1 MTNSRITSRSE
12 GPALPFFAD
21 ALYNIAARRTI
32 YLTADDEECEMI
44 IKDIKLLDEEYKI
57 RDRMNVVIEDGRF
70 LSITK
75 GMPDP
80 EGREI
85 IDGSG
90 KFMMPAF
97 YNTHCHVPMTLLRG
111 YGEGL
116 PLQRWLNEK
125 IFPFEAKFSA
135 QYKYWG
141 AKLGALE
148 LMKSGCVSISDMYF
162 DLVEYGRALYEA
174 GMKANLCNG
183 LVTFDDNASYFKDR
197 SYQDTLNLMQW
208 IKDNSAENDGRLKAD
223 ASVHSEYANREN
235 SLREAFDFADDEGL
249 IIQAHISETRSEHEE
264 CKARHGMSP
273 VAYFEKLGAFRSP
286 VVAAHCV
293 WLDEEDVE
301 TMVGAGAFMS
311 HNPSSNLKLGSGIAP
326 VKKYFDRGMNVTI
339 GTDGASSN
347 NNLNMMEELH
357 LAALLCRGQSL
368 DANAI
373 PAEDL
378 IKAAT
383 RGGALAQGRT
393 DCGLIKE
400 GFRADFILFDMEQ
413 EHLTPDY
420 STLANILFSAQSSDI
435 CMTVCNGEIIYKD
448 GEALFIDEEET
459 IAKASESFKKV
470 LESL

>member
-1 MTNSRITSRSE
+1 MHC
-12 GPALPFFAD
+12 L
-21 ALYNIAARRTI
+21 RRNP
-32 YLTADDEECEMI
+32 MI
-44 IKDIKLLDEEYKI
+44 IKDIRILDEDFQV
-57 RDRMNVVIEDGRF
+57 RDHMNVVVEDGKY
-70 LSITK
+70 LSVTK

-80 EGREI
+80 EGREV
-85 IDGSG
+85 IDGAG

-116 PLQRWLNEK
+116 PLQRWLQER
-125 IFPFEAKFSA
+125 IFPFEAKFSP

-162 DLVEYGRALYEA
+162 DLVDYGRALFEA

-183 LVTFDDNASYFKDR
+183 LVTFDENASYFEDR
-197 SYQDTLNLMQW
+197 AYQDTVRLIQW
-208 IKDNSAENDGRLKAD
+208 IKDNETENDGRIKAD
-223 ASVHSEYANREN
+223 ASVHSEYANKEKA
-235 SLREAFDFADDEGL
+235 LKEAFDFASDEGL
-249 IIQAHISETRSEHEE
+249 IIQAHISETKAEHDE
-264 CKARHGMSP
+264 CKGRHRLSP

-293 WLDEEDVE
+293 WLEDEDIDIM
-301 TMVGAGAFMS
+301 TANGAFMS

-326 VKKYFDRGMNVTI
+326 VKKYFDKGMNITI

-347 NNLNMMEELH
+347 NNLNMLEEVN
-357 LAALLCRGQSL
+357 LAAMLCRGQAM
-368 DANAI
+368 DANAV
-373 PAEDL
+373 PAAE
-378 IKAAT
+378 IVKAAT
-383 RGGALAQGRT
+383 RGGALAQGRD
-393 DCGLIKE
+393 DCGLIKK
-400 GFRADFILFDMEQ
+400 GFRADFILFDMDK

-420 STLANILFSAQSSDI
+420 DTLANIVFSAQSSDI
-435 CMTVCNGEIIYKD
+435 CMTVCDGEIIYKD

>member
-1 MTNSRITSRSE
+1 
-12 GPALPFFAD
+12 
-21 ALYNIAARRTI
+21 
-32 YLTADDEECEMI
+32 MI
-44 IKDIKLLDEEYKI
+44 IKDVKLLDENFQV
-57 RDRMNVVIEDGRF
+57 RDHMNVVVEDGKY

-80 EGREI
+80 EGREV
-85 IDGSG
+85 IDGRG

-116 PLQRWLNEK
+116 PLQRWLQER
-125 IFPFEAKFSA
+125 IFPFEAKFSP

-148 LMKSGCVSISDMYF
+148 LIKSGCVSITDMYF
-162 DLVEYGRALYEA
+162 DLVDYGRALYEA
-174 GMKANLCNG
+174 GMKANLGNG
-183 LVTFDDNASYFKDR
+183 LVTFDEAASYFEDNSYKD
-197 SYQDTLNLMQW
+197 TMKLIQW
-208 IKDNSAENDGRLKAD
+208 IRDNETENDDRIKAD
-223 ASVHSEYANREN
+223 VSVHSEYANKEKA
-235 SLREAFDFADDEGL
+235 LREAFAFAADERL
-249 IIQAHISETRSEHEE
+249 IVQAHISETKTEHEE
-264 CKARHGMSP
+264 CKKRHGMTP

-293 WLDEEDVE
+293 WLEDEDIDIM
-301 TMVGAGAFMS
+301 TAGGAFMS

-326 VKKYFDRGMNVTI
+326 VRKYADKGMRITI

-347 NNLNMMEELH
+347 NNLNMLEEVN
-357 LAALLCRGQSL
+357 LAALLCRGESM

-373 PAEDL
+373 SAAEL
-378 IKAAT
+378 VRAAT
-383 RGGALAQGRT
+383 RGGALAQGRD

-400 GFRADFILFDMEQ
+400 GFRADFILFDIEK

-420 STLANILFSAQSSDI
+420 DTLANIVFSAQSSDI
-435 CMTVCNGEIIYKD
+435 CMTVCDGEIICKD

>member
-1 MTNSRITSRSE
+1 LRIGCDIISGKDIT
-12 GPALPFFAD
+12 GT
-21 ALYNIAARRTI
+21 ARNKQWRK
-32 YLTADDEECEMI
+32 YMI
-44 IKDIKLLDEEYKI
+44 IKDVKMLDEEFQV
-57 RDRMNVVIEDGRF
+57 REHMNVVVEDGRF

-85 IDGSG
+85 IDGRG

-116 PLQRWLNEK
+116 PLQRWLQER
-125 IFPFEAKFSA
+125 IFPFEAKFA
-135 QYKYWG
+135 APYKYWG

-148 LMKSGCVSISDMYF
+148 LIKSGCVSISDMYF
-162 DLVEYGRALYEA
+162 DLVAYGTALYEA

-183 LVTFDDNASYFKDR
+183 LVTFDDNASFFKDR
-197 SYQDTLNLMQW
+197 TYEDTVELMQW
-208 IKDNSAENDGRLKAD
+208 IRDNEAENQGRIKAD

-235 SLREAFDFADDEGL
+235 ALREAFAFATEENL
-249 IIQAHISETRSEHEE
+249 IVQVHLSETKLEHEE
-264 CKARHGMSP
+264 CIQRHGMTPS
-273 VAYFEKLGAFRSP
+273 AYLYKLGAFRTP

-293 WLDEEDVE
+293 WLSDADLDL
-301 TMVGAGAFMS
+301 MVGSGAYIS
-311 HNPSSNLKLGSGIAP
+311 HNPSSNMKLGSGIAP
-326 VKKYFDRGMNVTI
+326 IGKYYNRGANLTI

-347 NNLNMMEELH
+347 NNLNVMEELH
-357 LAALLCRGQSL
+357 LAALLCRGQAM

-373 PAEDL
+373 PAAEL

-383 RGGALAQGRT
+383 RNGALAQGRT

-400 GFRADFILFDMEQ
+400 GFRADFILFDLEK

-420 STLANILFSAQSSDI
+420 DTLANIVFAAQSSDI
-435 CMTVCNGEIIYKD
+435 CMTVCDGQIICKD

-459 IAKASESFKKV
+459 IAKASESFQKV